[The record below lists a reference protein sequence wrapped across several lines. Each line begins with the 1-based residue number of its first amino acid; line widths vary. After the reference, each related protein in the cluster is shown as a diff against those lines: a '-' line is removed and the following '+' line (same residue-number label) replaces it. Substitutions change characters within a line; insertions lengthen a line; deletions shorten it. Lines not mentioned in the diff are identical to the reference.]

1 MADPTRLPL
10 LAADGTRIGWVST
23 SNVPTCA
30 VDYCAKCA
38 ACLECETEDG
48 ALLNC
53 WGTGEP
59 HLWAVRTA
67 DLETFRREHRDVE
80 VTYA

>member
-23 SNVPTCA
+23 SSVPACA

-48 ALLNC
+48 KFLNC
-53 WGTGEP
+53 WGADEQ
-59 HLWAVRTA
+59 HVWAVQVS
-67 DLETFRREHRDVE
+67 DLETFRREHDGVE